1 MGDEVS
7 IQVKLTKTNAH
18 EHKNEKTNWPTP

>member
-7 IQVKLTKTNAH
+7 IQISIVIEIHST
-18 EHKNEKTNWPTP
+18 WQ